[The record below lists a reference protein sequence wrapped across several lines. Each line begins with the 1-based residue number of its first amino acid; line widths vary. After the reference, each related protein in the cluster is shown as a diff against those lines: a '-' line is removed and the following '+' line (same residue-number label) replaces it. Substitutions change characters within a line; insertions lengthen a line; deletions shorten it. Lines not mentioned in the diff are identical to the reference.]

1 MVKLTWKDKV
11 RKAFG
16 FSLTDETVMAIA
28 REEANRKAAEEARLE
43 KIRVAKAAEEKRKA
57 EAELAAKT
65 AKKIEEIKAAAKPQT
80 TEKPAVKKATTPA
93 SKKATP
99 KKAVAFNPN
108 AVDGDGDGLVQ
119 DGTIWERP
127 APKKKAT
134 PAKKKPT
141 K

>member
-16 FSLTDETVMAIA
+16 LSLTDETVMAIA
-28 REEANRKAAEEARLE
+28 REESLKKAAEKARLD
-43 KIRVAKAAEEKRKA
+43 KIREEKAAEEKRKA
-57 EAELAAKT
+57 DKELAAKVAAELEEL
-65 AKKIEEIKAAAKPQT
+65 AKAKPKT
-80 TEKPAVKKATTPA
+80 PAKPAAKKATTP
-93 SKKATP
+93 TP
-99 KKAVAFNPN
+99 KKAAPKKVVAFNPN

-119 DGTIWERP
+119 DGTIHERP